1 MKGLSPRV
9 LLVEEAGQV
18 MEAHILGSLVPSIEH
33 LILIGDP
40 LQLRPTLNNYCELIS
55 LELMNV
61 NNDVIQPFLWI
72 ADRDENFTNLTCH

>member
-1 MKGLSPRV
+1 MQGLSPKV

-40 LQLRPTLNNYCELIS
+40 LQLRPTLNNFGDLVRLQCREVV
-55 LELMNV
+55 LM
-61 NNDVIQPFLWI
+61 IP
-72 ADRDENFTNLTCH
+72 

>member
-1 MKGLSPRV
+1 MKGLSPKV

-40 LQLRPTLNNYCELIS
+40 LQLRPTLNNYCEFYLIQS
-55 LELMNV
+55 EFSHY
-61 NNDVIQPFLWI
+61 VI
-72 ADRDENFTNLTCH
+72 